1 MMGSHDGAG
10 HRTGA
15 GQVAPGALVLRFWLS
30 IAILL
35 LAAGAH
41 AAPAC
46 DVHAKSAAAAGPGCA
61 KAWFDVN
68 LKLNQ
73 IQLVGTAESYKLRPS
88 AAMLGLIRLGSANDA
103 KQLDFGEPPI
113 PQQLDLGARSLEF
126 DVAYDPKGGLYAR
139 PAGALMAMELMNDA
153 YIRDMSKPGFK
164 VLHILDIDFNSSCIT
179 LASCLQQVAGWS
191 RAHPDHIPIV
201 IGIRTNDEKTPMP
214 GATHPQPFDAGAF
227 DALNAAILSVFRPG
241 EIITPDMVQGA
252 QPNLRVAV
260 LAGGWPTLGAARGKV
275 IFLLDDSRAKVA
287 LYRGSR
293 RALEKRV
300 MFVATDTNSPAAA
313 FVTIDD
319 PAKSP
324 AAIAAA
330 VKAGFMVHT
339 FADADTKEAR
349 AGNTQRRDRA
359 FASGAQIIS
368 TDFLAADPGIGQYQV
383 RIPGGRVAR
392 CEPQFAPDRCGSWD
406 VESGRDSKPAGR

>member
-1 MMGSHDGAG
+1 M
-10 HRTGA
+10 
-15 GQVAPGALVLRFWLS
+15 RFWLS
-30 IAILL
+30 ISILL

-41 AAPAC
+41 AGPSC
-46 DVHAKSAAAAGPGCA
+46 DPHAKSAAQAGPGCA
-61 KAWFDVN
+61 RAWFDAN

-88 AAMLGLIRLGSANDA
+88 AAMLGLIRMGSANDA
-103 KQLDFGEPPI
+103 KQLDFGEPPVG
-113 PQQLDLGARSLEF
+113 QQLDLGARSLEF
-126 DVAYDPKGGLYAR
+126 DVAYDPKGGLYAH
-139 PAGALMAMELMNDA
+139 PAGALMAMELMNDQ

-164 VLHILDIDFNSSCIT
+164 VVHILDIDFNSSCIT
-179 LASCLQQVAGWS
+179 LADCLQQVASWS
-191 RAHPDHIPIV
+191 RAHPDHLPIV

-214 GATHPQPFDAGAF
+214 GATHPQPFDAAAF

-241 EIITPDMVQGA
+241 EIITPDMVQGSY
-252 QPNLRVAV
+252 PNLRVAV

-313 FVTIDD
+313 FITIDD
-319 PAKSP
+319 PTKMP
-324 AAIAAA
+324 AQIGQA
-330 VKAGFMVHT
+330 VKAGFIVHT

-349 AGNTQRRDRA
+349 AGTTQRRDKA
-359 FASGAQIIS
+359 FASGAQVIS
-368 TDFLAADPGIGQYQV
+368 TDFLTLDPTIGKYEV
-383 RIPGGRVAR
+383 RVPGGRVAQ
-392 CEPQFAPDRCGSWD
+392 CNAQLVAAPLCGNWD
-406 VESGRDSKPAGR
+406 VESGRESKPWGR